1 MSAITLEIERGAQ
14 GWMELR
20 ELLAYSDTDLR
31 RSMDD
36 DADVCIFC
44 DVEHRHQPSEPNVGI
59 VGGPVVEGVTWTDEH
74 DVVYDMSQFFTH
86 DQLME
91 AAEVAE
97 REEAD
102 AAVDMA
108 IDAERDRRVF
118 GG

>member
-1 MSAITLEIERGAQ
+1 MSATITLKIERGNQ

-20 ELLAYSDTDLR
+20 EILAYSDTDLR
-31 RSMDD
+31 REMND

-44 DVEHRHQPSEPNVGI
+44 DVKHHHQPSEPDVGI

-74 DVVYDMSQFFTH
+74 DVVYDMSQFFTR

-91 AAEVAE
+91 AAEADE
-97 REEAD
+97 REQAD

-108 IDAERDRRVF
+108 IDAERDRKL
-118 GG
+118 GS